1 MGGLEMSGFEMLAWS
16 AAYLWFF
23 MLRDIGREIRELS

>member
-1 MGGLEMSGFEMLAWS
+1 MGGLEMSGFEMLAWT

-23 MLRDIGREIRELS
+23 TLRDIRREIRGL